1 MAQARLFLDTNVI
14 VDFLGMREPFYRSA
28 RMLMIGGRAGE
39 FDLWMSSSQVTD
51 LIYILSEGG
60 RAALMPRVL
69 ERLRGLRTFV
79 RVAELGAP
87 EIDRMLSTSWKD
99 PEDAL
104 LYECA
109 LRTKADFIITRNGA
123 DFEGR
128 LVQALDCDGLFDWMR
143 EERGIDYALMES

>member
-14 VDFLGMREPFYRSA
+14 VDFLGMREPFYQSA
-28 RMLMIGGRAGE
+28 RKLMIGGRAGE
-39 FDLWMSSSQVTD
+39 FDLWMSASQVAE
-51 LIYILSEGG
+51 LVYVLSEGG
-60 RAALMPRVL
+60 RAALMTGVL

-79 RVAELGAP
+79 HVAEVGEP

-109 LRTKADFIITRNGA
+109 LSTKADFVITRNGV

-128 LVQALDCDGLFDWMR
+128 LVQALDCDGFFAWMR
-143 EERGIDYALMES
+143 EERGIDYGMLDL